1 MDNAK
6 VWVRLGAVVQLDKPL
21 KEFKTAEELEKAMV
35 RAIRRKAFEVNGDT
49 YVPEP
54 VMDDLVEE
62 EELSFEWAGGDLE
75 LGDL

>member
-1 MDNAK
+1 MDNAT
-6 VWVRLGAVVQLDKPL
+6 VWVRLGAVVQLDKPF
-21 KEFKTAEELEKAMV
+21 KEFKTAEEIEKAIV
-35 RAIRRKAFEVNGDT
+35 EAIRRKAFEVNGDT